1 MPFVAPVHVIPAQS
15 TGRPTKVAFF
25 LGGDLTSHIIANR
38 LLPILLRSRVEVH
51 LFLTRAKPNRNRPE
65 RLQQLFFVEHTLL
78 QNYAYP
84 YVDNFGVPVPDAFNT
99 PNGWRALAPA
109 GLTVR
114 DVKNVND
121 PDFVAE
127 LAAQRF
133 DVAFSVRCYQ
143 KFRQPVLDV
152 LGRPGARFV
161 NLHPGLLPRYRGVN
175 TFSRSMIEG
184 APHAGF
190 TLHHLEAEFDTGPVI
205 AQATFPL
212 SYSRSVVE
220 NMIAHASD
228 AASLILDL
236 VQRVSGGRLVA
247 ASAQD
252 HSRARYFGY
261 PTEEDL
267 DLLADNGVEL
277 FRASVVI
284 DVIADAFFGTLG
296 DICGLRQT
304 LISAVRA
311 AGIPYEDSRDRRLM
325 LAGANR

>member
-1 MPFVAPVHVIPAQS
+1 M
-15 TGRPTKVAFF
+15 
-25 LGGDLTSHIIANR
+25 
-38 LLPILLRSRVEVH
+38 
-51 LFLTRAKPNRNRPE
+51 
-65 RLQQLFFVEHTLL
+65 QQLHFVEHALL
-78 QNYAYP
+78 QDYAYP
-84 YVDNFGVPVPDAFNT
+84 YADNFGVPAPDAFNT
-99 PNGWRALAPA
+99 PNGWRGLAPA

-114 DVKNVND
+114 DVANVND

-127 LAAQRF
+127 LAGQGF
-133 DVAFSVRCYQ
+133 DVAVSVRCYQ
-143 KFRQPVLDV
+143 KFRQPILDV

-175 TFSRSMIEG
+175 TFTRSMIEG

-190 TLHHLEAEFDTGPVI
+190 TLHHLEAEFDTGAVI
-205 AQATFPL
+205 AQASFPL

-220 NMIAHASD
+220 NMIAHATD

-236 VQRVSGGRLVA
+236 TQRVSAGRPVA

-261 PTEEDL
+261 PTDDDL
-267 DLLADNGVEL
+267 DVLSRNGVEM

-284 DVIADAFFGTLG
+284 DVIADAFFGTLA
-296 DICGLRQT
+296 DIGGLRQT
-304 LISAVRA
+304 LIGAVRA

-325 LAGANR
+325 LSGANR